1 MMLSNLILAVVTYL
15 SPIHFDVV
23 LAGNFGE
30 PRPNHFHGGLD
41 IKTQKVE
48 GKAVYSIGD
57 GYVCRVTKN
66 VGGMGNALYVRHPE
80 GYTSV
85 YAHLQRFAPAIEAVV
100 KKWQYQHQQTDL
112 DLTLEATDCPVTAG
126 QLIALSGDTGAS
138 MGPHLHLEIHQTDT
152 WNMMDPLEFIPNLL
166 VDSMAPKAHAIMAYP
181 MEGEGMFCGSDS
193 QQRFDFD
200 NGSINDTLTAWG
212 KVGFGIYADD
222 YMQES
227 DNRFGIRYT
236 AFYVDGEEVFTSNVD
251 NISKDCQKMVNVWG
265 DYDYYAENQQWFM
278 RSYVLPTNKLPFIK
292 TGPGKGIVDF
302 SKQKPYQLTYVLC
315 DFFGNKSQYSFVVH
329 GLPQEFKHEE
339 PADSIR
345 FIHEKE
351 NDIGT
356 EGMSV
361 VVPKGGMMHDTWV
374 KASDKARPSKYS
386 KGYMLAQKS
395 IPLFEKALLRLKV
408 YADVEDRSKL
418 CVVSMRRNKK
428 DELAPDAESRM
439 FIPAT
444 YKDGW
449 LECNIDDIG
458 NIYHVDYDDT
468 PPKVMPLNQKN
479 WESEATL
486 LVDVK
491 DDQTGLAN
499 FQAFIDGQFVLFDH
513 VKKSTRM
520 ICCLKDTPVERK
532 GEERKLLLKALDNV
546 GNETILDTTIHY

>member
-1 MMLSNLILAVVTYL
+1 MLSNLILAAVTYL
-15 SPIHFDVV
+15 SPVHFDVL

-48 GKAVYSIGD
+48 GKAIYSIGD

-100 KKWQYQHQQTDL
+100 RKWQYQHQQTDL
-112 DLTLEATDCPVTAG
+112 DLKLEATACPVTRG

-152 WNMMDPLEFIPNLL
+152 WNIVDPLEFIPDLL
-166 VDSMAPKAHAIMAYP
+166 TDSIPPKAHAIMAYP
-181 MEGEGMFCGSDS
+181 MEGEGMFCGKDE

-200 NGSINDTLTAWG
+200 NSVITDTLTAWG
-212 KVGFGIYADD
+212 KVGFGIFADD
-222 YMQES
+222 YMQGSE
-227 DNRFGIRYT
+227 NRYGIRYT
-236 AFYVDGEEVFTSNVD
+236 ALYVDGKEVFTSNVD
-251 NISKDCQKMVNVWG
+251 NIPMDCHKMVNVWG
-265 DYDYYAENQQWFM
+265 DYDYYAANQVWFI
-278 RSYVLPTNKLPFIK
+278 RSYVLPANKLPFIK
-292 TGPGKGIVDF
+292 TGPNKGVVNF
-302 SKQKPYQLTYVLC
+302 SEQKPYQLTYVLC
-315 DFFGNKSQYSFVVH
+315 DFFGNKAQYSFVVY
-329 GLPQEFKHEE
+329 GQPQDLKHEE

-345 FIHEKE
+345 FIHGRE
-351 NDIGT
+351 NDAGT

-361 VVPKGGMMHDTWV
+361 MVPKGGMMRDTWV

-395 IPLFEKALLRLKV
+395 IPLFEKARLRLKV
-408 YADVEDRSKL
+408 ETEVEDKGKL
-418 CVVSMRRNKK
+418 CVVSLRRNKK
-428 DELAPDAESRM
+428 NELDPEAEARM
-439 FIPAT
+439 YIPAT

-449 LECNIDDIG
+449 MECDIDDIG
-458 NIYHVDYDDT
+458 NSYAVDYDDS
-468 PPKVMPLNQKN
+468 PPKVLPLNQSN
-479 WESEATL
+479 WESEETL

-491 DDQTGLAN
+491 DDQTGVAR

-520 ICCLKDTPVERK
+520 VCSLKDTPVEKK
-532 GEERKLLLKALDNV
+532 GAERRLLLKALDNV
-546 GNETILDTTIHY
+546 GNETIYDTTILY